1 MWFLARDTSLESARK
16 QHGFSLPELRAFME
30 AGDLAWK
37 VGTDGAMRGVTYVNR
52 HQVGQLRQRIGFSLA
67 EAARRAGVSQPRF
80 LELVEGVSWR
90 ASATEG
96 TYPLDTVNAVIKRIQ
111 SAAGHT
117 VEDAAAELGV
127 DVAWVEQQIDVG
139 TVRVSRAK
147 WDGRRRYITAP
158 MLERLRQAL
167 ADGRVVETERADW
180 LLLSAA
186 AREAGVT
193 PGTIIKWRDTMGLK
207 TRASPRGT
215 RYHQASIR
223 ACARGYWDSGARNHR
238 AVAPPWYQASA
249 GK

>member
-1 MWFLARDTSLESARK
+1 MS
-16 QHGFSLPELRAFME
+16 
-30 AGDLAWK
+30 
-37 VGTDGAMRGVTYVNR
+37 
-52 HQVGQLRQRIGFSLA
+52 IGI
-67 EAARRAGVSQPRF
+67 RQPRF

-90 ASATEG
+90 ASATQG
-96 TYPLDTVNAVIKRIQ
+96 IYPLGTVNAVIKRTQ

-117 VEDAAAELGV
+117 IEDAAAELGV
-127 DVAWVEQQIDVG
+127 DVAWVEQQIDAG

-207 TRASPRGT
+207 TRASPRGM
-215 RYHQASIR
+215 RYHRASIR